1 MRLATIHTT
10 LPMTH
15 HLSGILAGDPVKTA
29 AAASLI
35 YITANGSG
43 IRRIKKGKGF
53 IYLKDTLPV
62 KDADTL
68 SRIRSLVIPPA
79 WRDVWI
85 CENPNGHLQ
94 CTGIDLKGR
103 RQYRYHPIWSALRNE
118 TKFHRLVLFGKA
130 LPQIRKTIRKH
141 LREKGWSKQK
151 VLAAAVSIMDKT
163 GLRVGN
169 HFYEK
174 LYGSFGLSTLQNRH
188 LKIRGNQLLF
198 SFRGKKGIEQR
209 VTLRS
214 ARLARIIAKCREI
227 PGKELF
233 QYVDEAGQHQAIH
246 SEDINTYIREV
257 SGDLFSS
264 KDFRTWVA
272 TVTCV
277 EALLQAGPAETEK
290 QKNECILQALDKV
303 AATLGNTRAV
313 CKKHYVHPLVLT
325 AYETGRLFRYALRTA
340 TATPGNSRAE
350 SLLLK
355 LLKKEAA

>member
-1 MRLATIHTT
+1 
-10 LPMTH
+10 MTNQ
-15 HLSGILAGDPVKTA
+15 LSGILSGDPVKSA
-29 AAASLI
+29 AAASLT

-43 IRRIKKGKGF
+43 IQRIKKGKGF
-53 IYLKDTLPV
+53 IYIKNAQTIRDTDTLH
-62 KDADTL
+62 
-68 SRIRSLVIPPA
+68 RIRSLVIPPA
-79 WRDVWI
+79 WREVWI

-94 CTGIDLKGR
+94 CTGIDVKGR
-103 RQYRYHPIWSALRNE
+103 RQYRYHPSWNALRNE
-118 TKFHRLVLFGKA
+118 TKFHRLLLFGKT
-130 LPQIRKTIRKH
+130 LPQLRKTIRKH

-198 SFRGKKGIEQR
+198 SFRGKKGVEQN
-209 VTLRS
+209 VSLRS

-233 QYVDEAGQHQAIH
+233 QYIDDCGQHQAIQ
-246 SEDINTYIREV
+246 SEDINAYIRDV
-257 SGDLFSS
+257 SGDHFSS
-264 KDFRTWVA
+264 KDFRTWVG

-277 EALLQAGPAETEK
+277 EALIKTGSFETEK
-290 QKNECILQALDKV
+290 QKNENIVQALDKV
-303 AATLGNTRAV
+303 AATLGNTRSV
-313 CKKHYVHPLVLT
+313 CKKHYVHPQVLT
-325 AYETGRLFRYALRTA
+325 AYETGSLLRYASGTGAQGSSRT
-340 TATPGNSRAE
+340 E

-355 LLKKEAA
+355 ILKKGKD

>member
-1 MRLATIHTT
+1 
-10 LPMTH
+10 MTN
-15 HLSGILAGDPVKTA
+15 HLSGILAGDPVKSA
-29 AAASLI
+29 AAAALT

-53 IYLKDTLPV
+53 SYIKKAQPV
-62 KDADTL
+62 KDPDTL
-68 SRIRSLVIPPA
+68 QRIRSLVIPPA

-94 CTGIDLKGR
+94 CTGIDVKGR
-103 RQYRYHPIWSALRNE
+103 RQYRYHPSWNALRNE
-118 TKFHRLVLFGKA
+118 TKFHRLLLFGKA
-130 LPQIRKTIRKH
+130 LPQLRKTIRKH

-198 SFRGKKGIEQR
+198 SFRGKKGVEQK

-233 QYVDEAGQHQAIH
+233 QYMDDCGQHQAIH
-246 SEDINTYIREV
+246 SEDINAYIRDA
-257 SGDLFSS
+257 SGDHFTS

-277 EALLQAGPAETEK
+277 EELIKTGPFETEK
-290 QKNECILQALDKV
+290 QKNENIVNALDKV
-303 AATLGNTRAV
+303 AATLGNTRSV

-325 AYETGRLFRYALRTA
+325 AYENGNLLRYAPGTA
-340 TATPGNSRAE
+340 ARGKSRAE
-350 SLLLK
+350 SALLK
-355 LLKKEAA
+355 ILKTEKN

>member
-1 MRLATIHTT
+1 MHTATISR
-10 LPMTH
+10 TH
-15 HLSGILAGDPVKTA
+15 HLSGILSADPVKSA
-29 AAASLI
+29 AAASLT

-43 IRRIKKGKGF
+43 IRRVKKGTGF
-53 IYLKDTLPV
+53 RYLKNTQTVTDP
-62 KDADTL
+62 DTL
-68 SRIRSLVIPPA
+68 SRIKSLVIPPA
-79 WRDVWI
+79 WQDVWI

-94 CTGIDLKGR
+94 CTGVDVKGR
-103 RQYRYHPIWSALRNE
+103 RQYRYHPSWNSLRNE
-118 TKFHRLVLFGKA
+118 TKFHRLLLFGKA
-130 LPQIRKTIRKH
+130 LPQLRKTIRKH

-188 LKIRGNQLLF
+188 LKIRGSQLQF
-198 SFRGKKGIEQR
+198 SFRGKKGVEQK

-233 QYVDEAGQHQAIH
+233 QYMDDSGQHQAIH

-257 SGDLFSS
+257 SGDHFSS

-277 EALLQAGPAETEK
+277 EELLKTGAFETEK
-290 QKNECILQALDKV
+290 QKNENILQALDKV

-313 CKKHYVHPLVLT
+313 CKKHYVHPHVLT
-325 AYETGRLFRYALRTA
+325 AYETGSFPRYIPGVSAQ
-340 TATPGNSRAE
+340 GNSRAE

-355 LLKKEAA
+355 ILKRKKN

>member
-1 MRLATIHTT
+1 MSNHI
-10 LPMTH
+10 
-15 HLSGILAGDPVKTA
+15 SGILSGDPVKSA
-29 AAASLI
+29 AAASLT
-35 YITANGSG
+35 YITVNGSG

-53 IYLKDTLPV
+53 AYLKNAQPLKDPDTL
-62 KDADTL
+62 L
-68 SRIRSLVIPPA
+68 RIKSLVIPPA

-94 CTGIDLKGR
+94 CTGIDVKGR
-103 RQYRYHPIWSALRNE
+103 RQYRYHPSWNALRNE
-118 TKFHRLVLFGKA
+118 TKFHRLLLFGKA
-130 LPQIRKTIRKH
+130 LPQLRKTIRKH
-141 LREKGWSKQK
+141 LQEKGWSKQK

-188 LKIRGNQLLF
+188 LRIRGDQLLF
-198 SFRGKKGIEQR
+198 SFKGKKGVEQKL
-209 VTLRS
+209 TLRS

-233 QYVDEAGQHQAIH
+233 QYIDESGQHQAIH
-246 SEDINTYIREV
+246 SEDINTYIQEV

-264 KDFRTWVA
+264 KDFRTWVG

-277 EALLQAGPAETEK
+277 EALLKAGAFETEK
-290 QKNECILQALDKV
+290 QKNDHILQALDKV
-303 AATLGNTRAV
+303 AATLGNTRSV

-325 AYETGRLFRYALRTA
+325 VYETGRLSRYAAGRSA
-340 TATPGNSRAE
+340 QGNSRTE
-350 SLLLK
+350 SVLLRI
-355 LLKKEAA
+355 LKKEKN